1 MIIRQYRKPI
11 VPKYANYDYV
21 QVYDGN
27 DRFVGWIKMYY
38 RQENIKMRLIDVDEM
53 NEELFYKEMGGKDT
67 LITCETVFEMIKA
80 QPIVFDC
87 NEVIDKVIEILNRHN
102 ATFNAEANDEILKL
116 KIGK

>member
-1 MIIRQYRKPI
+1 
-11 VPKYANYDYV
+11 
-21 QVYDGN
+21 
-27 DRFVGWIKMYY
+27 
-38 RQENIKMRLIDVDEM
+38 MRLIDVDAM
-53 NEELFYKEMGGKDT
+53 NEELFYKAMGGKDS

-102 ATFNAEANDEILKL
+102 AAFNAEANDEILKL